1 MAKVEMQTNLD
12 VSPEKVWE
20 LIGGFNALPDWHPA
34 IEKSELDKEGKVRKL
49 SLAGGG
55 TIVEKLDEMDDDK
68 RVYSYSITDSPLPV
82 SNYTATITVKE
93 GTDGENTVVD
103 WSSTF
108 DAKNASMNEAM
119 ETISE
124 IYQAGFDNLKKIFGG

>member
-1 MAKVEMQTNLD
+1 MAKVEMETELG
-12 VSPEKVWE
+12 VSADKVWE

-34 IEKSELDKEGKVRKL
+34 IEKSELDEEGKVRKL

-55 TIVEKLDEMDDDK
+55 TVIEKLEKMDDGE

-93 GTDGENTVVD
+93 GADGNSAVVD
-103 WSSTF
+103 WSSSF
-108 DAKNASMNEAM
+108 DAKDASVNEAM
-119 ETISE
+119 DAISG
-124 IYQAGFDNLKKIFGG
+124 IYQAGFDNLKKIFGS